1 MGTGMPAVPPGTGEH
16 PVLMIVLSANDL
28 AASSAFY
35 STVFGWQL
43 HKLSPELAT
52 AALTS
57 GPVVTLRANNPE
69 GFQGMVPFIGTRNV
83 AATMDAVVH
92 AGGGVERA
100 PWSVPMMGTL
110 ARVTDPAGTIY
121 GLADAL
127 PPGAIPRIPIPFG
140 DAPKPP
146 DGTVCSLEM
155 HAGDLDVAARF
166 FGEHFGWGTQAM
178 MPQFLTF
185 DPGAGVGGVF
195 QSHTPALRGV
205 AYLYSTNVSATLAAI
220 DAAGGK
226 RLGDPMAMP
235 GMATFGYFTDPSG
248 TTMGLIGG

>member
-1 MGTGMPAVPPGTGEH
+1 
-16 PVLMIVLSANDL
+16 MIVLSANDL

-178 MPQFLTF
+178 MPQ
-185 DPGAGVGGVF
+185 
-195 QSHTPALRGV
+195 
-205 AYLYSTNVSATLAAI
+205 
-220 DAAGGK
+220 
-226 RLGDPMAMP
+226 
-235 GMATFGYFTDPSG
+235 
-248 TTMGLIGG
+248 

>member
-166 FGEHFGWGTQAM
+166 FGDQFGWGTQATAWAGSSSRIRRRCAAWPTSTPPASRRHSPQS
-178 MPQFLTF
+178 MP
-185 DPGAGVGGVF
+185 
-195 QSHTPALRGV
+195 PA
-205 AYLYSTNVSATLAAI
+205 ASAW
-220 DAAGGK
+220 
-226 RLGDPMAMP
+226 
-235 GMATFGYFTDPSG
+235 ATR
-248 TTMGLIGG
+248 

>member
-16 PVLMIVLSANDL
+16 PVLMVVVSANDL

-35 STVFGWQL
+35 SKVFGWQL
-43 HKLSPELAT
+43 HKLSPELAS
-52 AALTS
+52 AALSS
-57 GPVVTLRANNPE
+57 GPAVTLRANTPE
-69 GFQGMVPFIGTRNV
+69 GFQGMVPFLGTRDV
-83 AATMDAVVH
+83 AATIERAVQ
-92 AGGGVERA
+92 GGGALERE
-100 PWSVPMMGTL
+100 PWKVPMMGTM
-110 ARVTDPAGTIY
+110 ARITDPAGTVY
-121 GLADAL
+121 GLTDGL
-127 PPGAIPRIPIPFG
+127 PPGATQRIPIPFG

-166 FGEHFGWGTQAM
+166 FGDQFGWGTQAM

-205 AYLYSTNVSATLAAI
+205 AYLYSSNVSATLAAI

-226 RLGDPMAMP
+226 RMGAPMGMP
-235 GMATFGYFTDPSG
+235 GMPTFGYLPDPSG
-248 TTMGLIGG
+248 TPMGLIGG